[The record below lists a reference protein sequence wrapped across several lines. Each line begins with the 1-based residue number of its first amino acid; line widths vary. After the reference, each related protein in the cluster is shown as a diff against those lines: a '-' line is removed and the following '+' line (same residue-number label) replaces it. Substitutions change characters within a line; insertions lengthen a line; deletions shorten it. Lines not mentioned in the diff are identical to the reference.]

1 LLALLFLVSGLG
13 KIGAY
18 SENVACM
25 SSFGLPASLLPLV
38 ITTDVVGAIAIIV
51 GWKTRITAL
60 LLAGYSVMT
69 AVIFHRNWG
78 DQVQTVMFLKNLSI
92 AGSLLLLVANS
103 AGSVSLDRRFSKMCP

>member
-1 LLALLFLVSGLG
+1 
-13 KIGAY
+13 
-18 SENVACM
+18 M

-38 ITTDVVGAIAIIV
+38 IANEVVGSIAIIV

-60 LLAGYSVMT
+60 LLAGYSVLT
-69 AVIFHRNWG
+69 VIFQGNWG

-92 AGSLLLLVANS
+92 AGGLLLLVANS